1 MGSGDVKEENERLKD
16 EIIKLKEEQ
25 RQHENEKI
33 DLSPQ
38 EIQKMMEENYELKD
52 KCKQLEKNYLILENE
67 NKQLKNYSAMMQLN
81 LQTTMQKMSYNQN
94 LQAFNYFQNRSK
106 MYKNQINNIINQN
119 NNFARRTMINN
130 NNFQNNNIITLI
142 FNLDNKKKY
151 PIVTLPEYRLG
162 NIFLLLL
169 GQIDDPNYTNIYNLS
184 FFYMSQNITNFFLN
198 NEQVMKLNLNSFNP
212 TIDICLSK
220 NI

>member
-162 NIFLLLL
+162 NIFLDKHISIVGL
-169 GQIDDPNYTNIYNLS
+169 NEFKFS
-184 FFYMSQNITNFFLN
+184 FITCSLFKKKF
-198 NEQVMKLNLNSFNP
+198 VIFC
-212 TIDICLSK
+212 DI
-220 NI
+220 